1 MQKDILTLF
10 DNGKFILFKWN
21 NSQGWP
27 VEYVSKNVLSLTGYD
42 AEEFLDAKIHYI
54 DLIHPDDIERV
65 TQEVTDISLSNIDSF
80 IHQPYRIKTRDEHY
94 IWVYD
99 STVVLRDDDGNISHY
114 IGYITD
120 ITETKKAQER
130 ASHLMTHDHLTSLPN
145 LILFQDRV
153 EQAILHAQREN
164 HKFALLSLDIDN
176 FRVINDTLGH
186 SIGNKVLI
194 KLSESIQTIIRAKDS
209 ICRHAGD
216 EFFILIDSIKSE
228 KDIRV
233 IINKLFSLNKAPY
246 IIDEHQIYINYSIG
260 AVMYPDHGED
270 FHQLLQHVDNAMYDA
285 KDKDRNSYKFFSKE
299 IFENMKQSQHLYLKL
314 YNAIENG
321 EIKLVFQPK
330 VDTQTKKIVGAET
343 LVRWINKDDG
353 FIPPDVFIPIAE
365 SSGQIVKLGRY
376 IFQKSCE
383 RLKEILE
390 YEPDFIMAINISAVE
405 FKKESFVHHC
415 KKIVNELKLNPS
427 SIELELTESVI
438 MDSPDI
444 SIKKILL
451 LKEFGFK
458 LAVDDFGTG
467 YSSLSYLKDFPV
479 DTIKIDI
486 SFIRAMLKD
495 KNTLALVKIIIGFN
509 QIFDVKIV
517 AEGVEV
523 DAEYNILKKE
533 GCDIIQGYLFSKP
546 LPFNELENF
555 IHNNREL

>member
-10 DNGKFILFKWN
+10 DNGKFILFKWAN
-21 NSQGWP
+21 TEGWP
-27 VEYVSKNVLSLTGYD
+27 VEYVSKNILSLTGYSN
-42 AEEFLDAKIHYI
+42 EEFLNAKLHYI

-65 TQEVTDISLSNIDSF
+65 TQEVTNNSLGDRDSF
-80 IHQPYRIKTRDEHY
+80 IHQPYRIKRRDNHY

-99 STVVLRDDDGNISHY
+99 STVILRDDDGNISHY

-120 ITETKKAQER
+120 ITETKEAQER
-130 ASHLMTHDHLTSLPN
+130 AKHLMTHDHLTSLPN

-153 EQAILHAQREN
+153 EQTILSAERDN
-164 HKFALLSLDIDN
+164 RKFALLSLDIDN
-176 FRVINDTLGH
+176 FRVINDSLGY
-186 SIGNKVLI
+186 SIGNKLLI
-194 KLSESIQTIIRAKDS
+194 KLSESIQSVIRAKDS
-209 ICRHAGD
+209 ICRHGGD

-228 KDIRV
+228 KDIRI

-260 AVMYPDHGED
+260 AVIYPDHGKD

-285 KDKDRNSYKFFSKE
+285 KDKDRNSYKFFSKD
-299 IFENMKQSQHLYLKL
+299 IFDHMKQSQYLYSKL
-314 YNAIENG
+314 YNAIDNN
-321 EIKLVFQPK
+321 EIKMVFQPK
-330 VDTQTKKIVGAET
+330 VDTETKKIVGAEA
-343 LVRWINKDDG
+343 LVRWINRDDG

-383 RLKEILE
+383 SLKKILE
-390 YEPDFIMAINISAVE
+390 YAPDFVMAINISAVE
-405 FKKESFVHHC
+405 FRKDSFVHHC
-415 KKIVNELKLNPS
+415 KKIVNELNINPS

-438 MDSPDI
+438 MDSPEV
-444 SIKKILL
+444 SMKKIIL

-486 SFIRAMLKD
+486 SFIRVMLKD
-495 KNTLALVKIIIGFN
+495 QSTLALVKIIIGFN
-509 QIFDVKIV
+509 QIFNVKIV

-546 LPFNELENF
+546 LPFDELENF

>member
-10 DNGKFILFKWN
+10 DNGKFILFKW
-21 NSQGWP
+21 SSSKGWP
-27 VEYVSKNVLSLTGYD
+27 VEYVSKNVLSLTGYS
-42 AEEFLDAKIHYI
+42 AKEFLDTKVQYM
-54 DLIHPDDIERV
+54 DLIHPDDISRL
-65 TQEVTDISLSNIDSF
+65 TQEIVDNTLNRTDSF
-80 IHQPYRIKTRDEHY
+80 IHQPYRIKRRDNSY

-99 STVVLRDDDGNISHY
+99 STAILRDSNGNISHY
-114 IGYITD
+114 IGYLTD
-120 ITETKKAQER
+120 ITETKETLER
-130 ASHLMTHDHLTSLPN
+130 ADHLITHDHLTSLPN

-153 EQAILHAQREN
+153 EQAILHAKREKS
-164 HKFALLSLDIDN
+164 KFALLSLDIDN
-176 FRVINDTLGH
+176 FRVINDSLGH
-186 SIGNKVLI
+186 TIGNKLLI
-194 KLSESIQTIIRAKDS
+194 KLSEAIQKVIRAKDS
-209 ICRHAGD
+209 ICRHGGD
-216 EFFILIDSIKSE
+216 EFFILINSIKTE

-233 IINKLFSLNKAPY
+233 IINKLFSLNKTPY
-246 IIDEHQIYINYSIG
+246 LIDEHQIYINYSIG
-260 AVMYPDHGED
+260 AVIYPDHGTT

-285 KDKDRNSYKFFSKE
+285 KDKDRNSYKFFSQE
-299 IFENMKQSQHLYLKL
+299 IFEHMKQKQHLYSKL
-314 YNAIENG
+314 YNAIEHD

-330 VDTQTKKIVGAET
+330 IDTQTKKVVGAEA
-343 LVRWINKDDG
+343 LVRWINRDDG
-353 FIPPDVFIPIAE
+353 FIPPDIFIPIAE

-376 IFQKSCE
+376 IFQESCQ

-390 YEPDFIMAINISAVE
+390 YAPEFVMAINISAVE
-405 FKKESFVHHC
+405 FRKESFVHHC
-415 KKIVNELKLNPS
+415 KKIVNELEIDPS

-444 SIKKILL
+444 SIKKILI

-458 LAVDDFGTG
+458 FAVDDFGTG

-486 SFIRAMLKD
+486 SFIRAMLQD

-509 QIFDVKIV
+509 QIFNVKIV

-546 LPFNELENF
+546 LPYNELENF
-555 IHNNREL
+555 IQKNREL